1 MYSTL
6 NLQHDI
12 VTHNIHLAK
21 GPSEE
26 SGTKKGICTYCT
38 GTTTQVLS
46 CHLRDTLSAV
56 LLLWLNITEA
66 CTLQKKKRRRSK
78 STWHFLLFVTLH
90 TCTPTQCVNIYA
102 YMVILYIVFHTL
114 HKLCIVTPPTKPS
127 PTLVYQSS
135 FPPPSLK
142 TRQSQQYVYQT
153 HSDKI
158 IIIIIIKKIYR

>member
-1 MYSTL
+1 MYNTL

-46 CHLRDTLSAV
+46 CHLSAV

-66 CTLQKKKRRRSK
+66 STLQKKKKDPRVPD
-78 STWHFLLFVTLH
+78 TFCWFVTLH
-90 TCTPTQCVNIYA
+90 TCTPTQRVNIYA

-114 HKLCIVTPPTKPS
+114 HKLCIVARPLNPPRPGCTSPPS
-127 PTLVYQSS
+127 C
-135 FPPPSLK
+135 FPPL

-158 IIIIIIKKIYR
+158 II

>member
-1 MYSTL
+1 MYNTL

-46 CHLRDTLSAV
+46 CHLSAV

-66 CTLQKKKRRRSK
+66 STLQKKKK
-78 STWHFLLFVTLH
+78 IQEYLTLFVGL
-90 TCTPTQCVNIYA
+90 
-102 YMVILYIVFHTL
+102 L
-114 HKLCIVTPPTKPS
+114 LCIHVH
-127 PTLVYQSS
+127 LHNV
-135 FPPPSLK
+135 
-142 TRQSQQYVYQT
+142 
-153 HSDKI
+153 
-158 IIIIIIKKIYR
+158 